1 MTRDYVRSL
10 TTPVLRKMW
19 ERLRSGLAS
28 LPPED
33 RPREDLDA
41 LLMLR
46 DELDRRNGAKK
57 GADVEFSD
65 YITD

>member
-33 RPREDLDA
+33 RPQGDLDA
-41 LLMLR
+41 LLMMR